1 MKTFVNA
8 DLCNTS
14 EKCIN
19 KKIYIRISKF
29 VTKLTQQLVN
39 VIYEVVQKKKPLSF
53 CSQFL
58 SFFLFSLTFTIYT
71 HFLMD
76 R

>member
-29 VTKLTQQLVN
+29 VTKLTQSLALMLF
-39 VIYEVVQKKKPLSF
+39 ISSSKKETPIILLSI
-53 CSQFL
+53 SE
-58 SFFLFSLTFTIYT
+58 LFSVFINFYNIHTF
-71 HFLMD
+71 FD
-76 R
+76 G